1 MRVYLDY
8 WERDVSRSIIQ
19 LPPLSKNGVEFSHSL
34 GRDLPILYAY

>member
-1 MRVYLDY
+1 MRAYLDY
-8 WERDVSRSIIQ
+8 WERDVSRGIQ